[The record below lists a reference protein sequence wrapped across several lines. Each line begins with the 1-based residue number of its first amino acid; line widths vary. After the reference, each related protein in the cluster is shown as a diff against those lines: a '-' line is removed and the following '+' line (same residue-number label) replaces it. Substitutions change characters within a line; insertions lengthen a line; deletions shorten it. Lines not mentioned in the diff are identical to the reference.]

1 MEEGEFII
9 DLEGVGSEEEVQER
23 IMEALPLPE
32 YYGENL
38 DALYDVLTEYG
49 NGWHII
55 LLNIDDVDDEVRQ
68 YVDDMEGVFEDASSV
83 VDDLTVEIADSS
95 EYDDDF
101 DEDDEI

>member
-1 MEEGEFII
+1 MEDREFIL
-9 DLEGVGSEEEVQER
+9 DLEGAGSEEEIQER
-23 IMEALPLPE
+23 LMESLPLPD

-55 LLNIDDVDDEVRQ
+55 VLNTDDVDDDVRQ
-68 YVDDMEGVFEDASSV
+68 YVDDMLGVFEDASAV
-83 VDDLTVEIADSS
+83 VDNMTVEVQDNS

-101 DEDDEI
+101 DDEE

>member
-1 MEEGEFII
+1 MEEKEFII
-9 DLEGVGSEEEVQER
+9 DLEGAGSEEEVQER
-23 IMEALPLPE
+23 IMEALPLPD

-55 LLNIDDVDDEVRQ
+55 VLNTDDVDDEVRQ
-68 YVDDMEGVFEDASSV
+68 YVDDMMGVFYDASAV
-83 VDDLTVEIADSS
+83 VENMTVEIEDNS

-101 DEDDEI
+101 EEDE